1 MQVVKRDG
9 SRQEFNDKKIFS
21 AVSKANSKVEK
32 EKRLTEEQISK
43 VVETT
48 LKFLPKKEDV
58 VSVELIHESVENA
71 LMKLNFFDTAK
82 QYIRYREDRD
92 RERFKKYTII
102 KEMEEKLA
110 ASNVQNQNA
119 NLDEESFGGRKGEMD
134 SAFLKEYALN
144 YCIKPKFARNH
155 KNNRI
160 YIHDLDSYTV
170 GQHNCFNRE
179 TRFITER
186 GIKAF
191 REFSDGDV
199 VKVLAE
205 DGVFRNATIRYY
217 GKKPMFNI
225 VFSFGQNKEK
235 TVICTRDHR
244 WYLKDG
250 TVTTSIEVGD
260 TVLPLAENTISSKD
274 VTSTRD
280 AEMFAFG
287 FTIGDGCDHGNFL
300 QVRLCGNKMQ
310 YKHILEK
317 ASFKGY
323 EKLEENGDQTF
334 VKKSEISKQSF
345 LTNKMWNILSF
356 RDKQMLFAGYF
367 AADGSNSKQKTLSTS
382 DERCVEMVHDISA
395 LSGYHINSKKTIVH
409 DTNFKKGAVLYT
421 ISFITHQAGNYCWK
435 VKSIT
440 RNPSKDQE
448 AWCLEEPVTRSFVLE
463 NGLITGNCLSVPMDE
478 LLENGFKT
486 KQVDIRPAGSANTA
500 FQLLAVIFQIQS
512 LQQFGGVAA
521 THLDW
526 TMVPY
531 VRKSF
536 FKHFKDGLKYVEGMS
551 DKEIKEFE
559 KHLLEKD

>member
-134 SAFLKEYALN
+134 SAFLKDYALN

-160 YIHDLDSYTV
+160 YIHDLDSYTI
-170 GQHNCFNRE
+170 GQHNC
-179 TRFITER
+179 
-186 GIKAF
+186 
-191 REFSDGDV
+191 
-199 VKVLAE
+199 
-205 DGVFRNATIRYY
+205 
-217 GKKPMFNI
+217 
-225 VFSFGQNKEK
+225 
-235 TVICTRDHR
+235 
-244 WYLKDG
+244 
-250 TVTTSIEVGD
+250 
-260 TVLPLAENTISSKD
+260 
-274 VTSTRD
+274 
-280 AEMFAFG
+280 
-287 FTIGDGCDHGNFL
+287 
-300 QVRLCGNKMQ
+300 
-310 YKHILEK
+310 
-317 ASFKGY
+317 
-323 EKLEENGDQTF
+323 
-334 VKKSEISKQSF
+334 
-345 LTNKMWNILSF
+345 LS
-356 RDKQMLFAGYF
+356 
-367 AADGSNSKQKTLSTS
+367 
-382 DERCVEMVHDISA
+382 CPI
-395 LSGYHINSKKTIVH
+395 
-409 DTNFKKGAVLYT
+409 
-421 ISFITHQAGNYCWK
+421 
-435 VKSIT
+435 
-440 RNPSKDQE
+440 
-448 AWCLEEPVTRSFVLE
+448 
-463 NGLITGNCLSVPMDE
+463 DE
-478 LLENGFKT
+478 LLEEGFKT
-486 KQVDIRPAGSANTA
+486 KQVDIRPAGSVNTA
-500 FQLLAVIFQIQS
+500 FQLLAVIFQLQS

-536 FKHFKDGLKYVEGMS
+536 FKHFKDGLKYVEEKS
-551 DKEIKEFE
+551 DKEIKEIE
-559 KHLLEKD
+559 KNLLEKD

>member
-48 LKFLPKKEDV
+48 LKFLPKKEEV

-92 RERFKKYTII
+92 KERFKKYTII

-134 SAFLKEYALN
+134 SAFLKDYALN

-160 YIHDLDSYTV
+160 YIHDLDSYTI

-179 TRFITER
+179 TQFITEF

-191 REFSDGDV
+191 REFSDGDI
-199 VKVLAE
+199 VKVLAN
-205 DGVFRNATIRYY
+205 DGVFRDATIRYY
-217 GKKPMFNI
+217 GKKPMFNV
-225 VFSFGQNKEK
+225 VFSYGTNKEK
-235 TVICTRDHR
+235 TVVCTRDHR

-250 TVTTSIEVGD
+250 SVTTSIEVGD
-260 TVLPLAENTISSKD
+260 TVLSLTENTISSKD
-274 VTSTRD
+274 ISSTRD

-287 FTIGDGCDHGNFL
+287 FIIGDGCDHGSFL
-300 QVRLCGNKMQ
+300 QVRLCGSKMQ
-310 YKHILEK
+310 YKYIFEK
-317 ASFKGY
+317 AGFKGH
-323 EKLEENGDQTF
+323 KQLEENSDQTF
-334 VKKSEISKQSF
+334 VKKTKVSKQSF
-345 LTNKMWNILSF
+345 LTNKMWNILSL

-367 AADGSNSKQKTLSTS
+367 AADGSNGRQKTISTS
-382 DERCVEMVHDISA
+382 DERCVELIYDISA
-395 LSGYHINSKKTIVH
+395 LCGYHVNNKKTIIH
-409 DTNFKKGAVLYT
+409 DTNFKKNAVLYT
-421 ISFITHQAGNYCWK
+421 ISLMTHQVNNYCWK

-440 RNPSKDQE
+440 RNPSTNQD
-448 AWCLEEPVTRSFVLE
+448 AWCLEEPVTKSFVLE
-463 NGLITGNCLSVPMDE
+463 SGLITGNCLSCPIDE

-486 KQVDIRPAGSANTA
+486 KQVDIRPAGSVNTA
-500 FQLLAVIFQIQS
+500 FQLLAVIFQLQS

-526 TMVPY
+526 TMIPY

-536 FKHFKDGLKYVEGMS
+536 FKHFKDGLKYVEEMS

-559 KHLLEKD
+559 KNLLEKD